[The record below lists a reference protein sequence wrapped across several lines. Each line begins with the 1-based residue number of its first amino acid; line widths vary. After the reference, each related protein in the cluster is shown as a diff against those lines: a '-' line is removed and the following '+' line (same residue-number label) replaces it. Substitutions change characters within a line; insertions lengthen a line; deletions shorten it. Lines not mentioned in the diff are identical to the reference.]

1 MVIYSLIDSAQ
12 GATGFLKQFANA
24 GQIAGVAPVA
34 AAGLV
39 EVAVVAAEVIPE
51 WATAVIQMEEQQLD
65 WIVANLSLVGG
76 AVES

>member
-1 MVIYSLIDSAQ
+1 MSTCGDP
-12 GATGFLKQFANA
+12 GR
-24 GQIAGVAPVA
+24 
-34 AAGLV
+34 
-39 EVAVVAAEVIPE
+39 E